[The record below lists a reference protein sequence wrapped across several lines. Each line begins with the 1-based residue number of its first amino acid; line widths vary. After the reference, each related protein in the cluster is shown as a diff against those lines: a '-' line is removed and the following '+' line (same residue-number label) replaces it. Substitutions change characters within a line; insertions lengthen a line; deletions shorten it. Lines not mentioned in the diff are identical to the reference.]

1 MKYSELEKIL
11 REAGCYDTEK
21 QANGHPVWYS
31 PITDKK
37 FRLSNHKSKESGY
50 RNSQQYFE
58 SRWNKKI
65 KQIL

>member
-37 FRLSNHKSKESGY
+37 FRLSNHKSKEVAT
-50 RNSQQYFE
+50 QQYFE
-58 SRWNKKI
+58 SRWDKKI